1 MPVTRIRRIIAEKN
15 KKEISANPLYPRH
28 PRSISPYTGMKNAP
42 RPVKIIPDDFAK
54 NLSNAI
60 DFKRRIAGAN

>member
-1 MPVTRIRRIIAEKN
+1 MTRIRGIIVEKN
-15 KKEISANPLYPRH
+15 EEEISANPRH
-28 PRSISPYTGMKNAP
+28 PRSINPYAGMKNAP
-42 RPVKIIPDDFAK
+42 GPVKIIPDDFAK

>member
-1 MPVTRIRRIIAEKN
+1 MTQIRGIIVEKN
-15 KKEISANPLYPRH
+15 KEEISANPLYPRH
-28 PRSISPYTGMKNAP
+28 PRSINPNAGMKNAP
-42 RPVKIIPDDFAK
+42 GPVKIIPDDFAK